1 MQKKSSNVIAI
12 CIVFVLLNC
21 ICILAT
27 AQLSWRQVNTTLP
40 AGIKLFVTL
49 DSLDGKPNKAAYIIA
64 DLQDKNLVFD
74 VDTTLNRKLTPQQ
87 YFEKNGSPYVIVN
100 GTFFALKTGQ
110 NLNTVIKNGKAISF
124 NVANTNAKDSTK
136 KTIMFRSALGI
147 AKNRKA
153 DVAWISSDTAIVV
166 GAAQK
171 VIEPIVVD
179 KNVKNKE
186 VAQAAKKQFSPWNMQ
201 TAIGGGPVLLQNGEL
216 FITNNQEKLFAGK
229 AINDKHPRTAMGYTK
244 NGKLIILV
252 VEGRN
257 PGIAEGA
264 DLNQLANILK
274 SLGCVEALNLD
285 GGGSSC
291 MLVNGKETIKPSDVS
306 GQRPVPAVFLIRGK

>member
-1 MQKKSSNVIAI
+1 MQKKSNSLIAKFLVSI
-12 CIVFVLLNC
+12 LLNS
-21 ICILAT
+21 ICFLAT

-40 AGIKLFVTL
+40 AGIRLFVTL
-49 DSLDGKPNKAAYIIA
+49 DSLDGKPNKAAYIVA

-74 VDTTLNRKLTPQQ
+74 VDTTLGRKLTPQQ
-87 YFEKNGSPYVIVN
+87 YFEKNGRPYVVVN

-153 DVAWISSDTAIVV
+153 DVAWISSDTAAVV

-216 FITNNQEKLFAGK
+216 FITNNQEKLFSGK
-229 AINDKHPRTAMGYTK
+229 AVNDKHPRTAMGYTK

-257 PGIAEGA
+257 PGVAEGA

-291 MLVNGKETIKPSDVS
+291 MLVNGKETIKPSDAS